1 MDFYVTARPEVGHG
15 CFVVLLK
22 SHPDLEKEVE
32 RRKRKRK
39 KRKKMKKKKEKEEV
53 EEKKEEKEEKER

>member
-22 SHPDLEKEVE
+22 SHPDLENEVE

-39 KRKKMKKKKEKEEV
+39 KRKKMKKKKEKKEV
-53 EEKKEEKEEKER
+53 KEKN